1 MELNEKPF
9 TDEIVKSKRDHILI
23 DDSDKVKYK
32 LVEKKFPFK
41 NHLHTFTVATFIGYY
56 YAESS
61 KEIDKSYNGFV
72 HLSVFR
78 NSQYLDFLKTLAVV
92 HENDPLVLVDEK
104 RLFSI
109 CEGYARTGIDLMIDW
124 LDSKEDDLENTIAK
138 LLIEKFDELNV
149 EWVNN
154 L

>member
-1 MELNEKPF
+1 MELNDKIAM
-9 TDEIVKSKRDHILI
+9 DEVVKSKRDHILI
-23 DDSDKVKYK
+23 DESDVEKYK
-32 LVEKKFPFK
+32 LIEKKLPFK

-61 KEIDKSYNGFV
+61 KKIKKSYNGFV
-72 HLSVFR
+72 HLSVYR
-78 NSQYLDFLKTLAVV
+78 NSPYLDFLKTFAIV

-109 CEGYARTGIDLMIDW
+109 CEGYARSGIDLIIDW
-124 LDSKEDDLENTIAK
+124 IDSKEDDLENIIAK

-149 EWVNN
+149 E
-154 L
+154 

>member
-1 MELNEKPF
+1 MELNDNKVSGEV
-9 TDEIVKSKRDHILI
+9 IKSKRDHVLI
-23 DDSDKVKYK
+23 DESDVEKYK
-32 LVEKKFPFK
+32 LIEKKLPFK

-61 KEIDKSYNGFV
+61 KKIEKTYNGFV

-78 NSQYLDFLKTLAVV
+78 NSPYLDFLKTFAIV

-109 CEGYARTGIDLMIDW
+109 CEGYARSGIDLLIDW
-124 LDSKEDDLENTIAK
+124 VDSKDEDLENVIAK
-138 LLIEKFDELNV
+138 LLIEKFDELDV
-149 EWVNN
+149 H
-154 L
+154 

>member
-1 MELNEKPF
+1 MELNDNKVSGEV
-9 TDEIVKSKRDHILI
+9 IKSKRDHVLI
-23 DDSDKVKYK
+23 DESDVEKYK
-32 LVEKKFPFK
+32 LIEKKLPFK

-61 KEIDKSYNGFV
+61 KKIEKTYNGFV

-78 NSQYLDFLKTLAVV
+78 NSPYLDFLKTFAIV

-109 CEGYARTGIDLMIDW
+109 CEGYARSGIDLLIDW
-124 LDSKEDDLENTIAK
+124 VDSKDEDLENVMAK
-138 LLIEKFDELNV
+138 LLIEKFDELDV
-149 EWVNN
+149 H
-154 L
+154 